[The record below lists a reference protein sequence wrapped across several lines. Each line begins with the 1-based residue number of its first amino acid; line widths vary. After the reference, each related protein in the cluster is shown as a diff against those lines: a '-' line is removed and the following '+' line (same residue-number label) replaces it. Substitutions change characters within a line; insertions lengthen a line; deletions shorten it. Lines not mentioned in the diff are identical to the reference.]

1 MIFRLLT
8 ALAVLFIM
16 AGCTGSSSD
25 KPATTDSPAVDT
37 VSPAPDTSDVADLE
51 PLELDTTITPVPQE
65 PVAGLN
71 IAYINSAEI
80 LTKLPAVRQ
89 ADEQVKKLATQLDN
103 ELKRRQ
109 AEFQDKY
116 QRYAQDTSA
125 SEALLKARMQE
136 LEQLQQQL
144 MELQYSSEQQLEKER
159 QRLLAPILDKIDK
172 SIELVAKERGFTH
185 VFDASAGGLVYSQ
198 PQFDATPLVLARLG
212 VR

>member
-1 MIFRLLT
+1 MIFRLLA

-16 AGCTGSSSD
+16 AGCTGSSTD
-25 KPATTDSPAVDT
+25 KPATTDAPADT
-37 VSPAPDTSDVADLE
+37 VRPVTDTPELADLE
-51 PLELDTTITPVPQE
+51 PLEVDTTISPVPQE

-89 ADEQVKKLATQLDN
+89 ADEQVKRLAIQLEN

-109 AEFQDKY
+109 TEFQEKY

-136 LEQLQQQL
+136 LEQLQMQL
-144 MELQYSSEQQLEKER
+144 RELQYTSEQQLDQER

-172 SIELVAKERGFTH
+172 AIEVVAKERGFTH

>member
-1 MIFRLLT
+1 MTYRLMA
-8 ALAVLFIM
+8 ALAVLLLM
-16 AGCTGSSSD
+16 AGCSGSSSD
-25 KPATTDSPAVDT
+25 KPATTETPADT
-37 VSPAPDTSDVADLE
+37 LLPVTDTPDVTDLE
-51 PLELDTTITPVPQE
+51 PLEVDTTITPVPQE

-80 LTKLPAVRQ
+80 LTKLPSVRQ
-89 ADEQVKKLATQLDN
+89 ADEQVKRLATQLDN

-109 AEFQDKY
+109 SEFQEKY
-116 QRYAQDTSA
+116 QRYAQDTAA

-136 LEQLQQQL
+136 LEQLQLQL
-144 MELQYSSEQQLEKER
+144 RELQYTSEQQLDQER

-172 SIELVAKERGFTH
+172 AIEVVAKERGFTH

-198 PQFDATPLVLARLG
+198 PQFDATALVLARLG